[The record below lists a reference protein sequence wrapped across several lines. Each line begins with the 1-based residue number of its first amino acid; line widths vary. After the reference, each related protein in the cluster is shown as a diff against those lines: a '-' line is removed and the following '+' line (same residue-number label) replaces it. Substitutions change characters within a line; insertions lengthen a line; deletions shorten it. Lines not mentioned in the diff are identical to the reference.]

1 MNWETCF
8 SVANAS
14 SLASWLALVL
24 LPRSP
29 WLLALLRYGAIGALA
44 VAYAALVMV
53 YFHRA
58 GGGFDTLAAVKRLF
72 ASDPVVLAGWL
83 HYLAFDLFVGL
94 WIAANADARGI
105 PRLIQAPILFATFMF
120 GPAGLLAAYLT
131 QLLPQIPTRR
141 TSDGTANGTS
151 LVDAQA

>member
-94 WIAANADARGI
+94 WIAERADALGVS
-105 PRLIQAPILFATFMF
+105 RLIQAPLLLATFMF
-120 GPAGLLAAYLT
+120 GPVGLLATYGLA
-131 QLLPQIPTRR
+131 QLSRFSTIETE
-141 TSDGTANGTS
+141 TGH
-151 LVDAQA
+151 